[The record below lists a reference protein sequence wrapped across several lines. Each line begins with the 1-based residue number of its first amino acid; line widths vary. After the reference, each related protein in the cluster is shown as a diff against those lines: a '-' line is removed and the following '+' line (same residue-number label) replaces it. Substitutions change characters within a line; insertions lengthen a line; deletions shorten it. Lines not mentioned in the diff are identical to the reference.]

1 MKLHNSLVNDP
12 EWAAFLNSITGI
24 DSQGRPRLVP
34 RQSEY
39 FRNVQVFG
47 GVPSEFFRT
56 LAGGVL
62 QEIIARS
69 GNDKKLVA
77 KRAGMSVTNLYS
89 ILNGNTDPKLGT
101 LLKIAHA
108 VGLTLQVRVRKSP
121 KS

>member
-1 MKLHNSLVNDP
+1 MKLHNSRVNDP

-24 DSQGRPRLVP
+24 DSQGTRRLVP
-34 RQSEY
+34 RQNEY

-47 GVPSEFFRT
+47 GLPSEFFRT

-77 KRAGMSVTNLYS
+77 KKAEMSVTNLYS

-108 VGLTLQVRVRKSP
+108 LGFTLQVRVRKSP